1 MPLMIEV
8 GSFDG
13 ADSLEFHRQ
22 GYEVFT
28 FEPKKDLYNHLK
40 QRTFDLRGYTVIN
53 KAVSIVNGEIDFY
66 LCAEGGASSILPFK
80 SDEELD
86 RHWTPDRKDIHYSG
100 TSYKV
105 QSTRLDTFLE
115 ENELGNRT
123 IDYLHIDAQG
133 ADLDV
138 LRSLGRY
145 VSNVQRGV
153 LETCYSLKKAIYS
166 NQSDDVNAVKDWLET
181 NGFVIEQIAPNDV
194 TYCECNVYFK
204 RH

>member
-1 MPLMIEV
+1 MRLLIEV
-8 GSFDG
+8 GAFNG
-13 ADSLEFHRQ
+13 ADSLEFHKR

-28 FEPKKDLYNHLK
+28 FEPKKDLYDELKRKTQHLS
-40 QRTFDLRGYTVIN
+40 GYTPVN
-53 KAVSIVNGEIDFY
+53 KAVSLVNGEIDFHI
-66 LCAEGGASSILPFK
+66 CAEGGASSILPFK

-86 RHWTPDRKDIHYSG
+86 KHWTPLRKDIHYSG

-115 ENELGNRT
+115 ENNLTARA

-138 LRSLGRY
+138 LRSLGKY
-145 VSNVQRGV
+145 VANVRQGV
-153 LETCYSLKKAIYS
+153 LETCYSLEKAIYS
-166 NQSDDVNAVKDWLET
+166 EQEDDLNAVKNWLESC
-181 NGFVIEQIAPNDV
+181 GFVIERVASNDI

-204 RH
+204 RI